1 MFWDSV
7 LGGLKVLTYWEVYV
21 AGLAYLA
28 IFFIPMAI
36 ISMVMEKDE
45 GRGAFTGCLSKFL
58 IPLPKA
64 VAMAIMILTIAPIIF
79 GLSEDAAWSFPWQFI
94 VMEPGVFLMLLSVL
108 AVVHTAIPGFV
119 PINPVQSLQTL
130 VLGGITLVIVLN
142 GILDSISPGIV
153 KDRVDFIPG
162 FWFSTSLIVLGYVL
176 SGVGM
181 IVGTI
186 IGSVF
191 AMGKKNIGE
200 LIVIPISEIF
210 GFVPVFMYGA
220 WIGAQVRGG
229 F

>member
-108 AVVHTAIPGFV
+108 ARIFHE
-119 PINPVQSLQTL
+119 
-130 VLGGITLVIVLN
+130 GG
-142 GILDSISPGIV
+142 
-153 KDRVDFIPG
+153 
-162 FWFSTSLIVLGYVL
+162 
-176 SGVGM
+176 
-181 IVGTI
+181 
-186 IGSVF
+186 
-191 AMGKKNIGE
+191 
-200 LIVIPISEIF
+200 
-210 GFVPVFMYGA
+210 
-220 WIGAQVRGG
+220 
-229 F
+229 